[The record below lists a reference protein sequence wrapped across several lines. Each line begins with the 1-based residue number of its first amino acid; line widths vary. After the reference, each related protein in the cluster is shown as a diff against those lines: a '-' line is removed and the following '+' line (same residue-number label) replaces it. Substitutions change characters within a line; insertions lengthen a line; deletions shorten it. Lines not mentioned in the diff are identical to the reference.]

1 MEDGSLV
8 SEYWE
13 DCASVV
19 DLPSMIMALVP
30 GEDIGRDAGY
40 SVPADKDEEETLL
53 APSWSDGA
61 SY

>member
-1 MEDGSLV
+1 
-8 SEYWE
+8 
-13 DCASVV
+13 
-19 DLPSMIMALVP
+19 MIMALVP